1 MMGFGTMGFGMILVW
16 LIPIAAVII
25 AVVLLKRTP
34 GSEMNIPGLQR
45 PTALEILEERYARGE
60 INQREFETMK
70 RDLTRS

>member
-1 MMGFGTMGFGMILVW
+1 MMGFGTMGFGMILIW

-25 AVVLLKRTP
+25 GVALLKRTP
-34 GSEMNIPGLQR
+34 GSEMNLPGPRR

>member
-25 AVVLLKRTP
+25 AVVLLRRTP
-34 GSEMNIPGLQR
+34 GPEMTISGLQR